1 MKPNA
6 EIRNAI
12 DNSSFFTWQIAQ
24 KLGVHENTFYR
35 WMRTEMTGEKK
46 EKVVSAIAALKQE
59 AQKEGVM

>member
-6 EIRNAI
+6 EIRNVI

-24 KLGVHENTFYR
+24 RLGVHENTFYR

-46 EKVVSAIAALKQE
+46 EKVMAAIAELKQE
-59 AQKEGVM
+59 SRKEGVM